1 MNTIKRDYRLDD
13 IVEIIRRAKHIEM
26 SDLAELTGKSTRTI
40 RSDVKRIKKD
50 YPNVITRRGN
60 GGGVFW
66 IGDVYDEIDRR

>member
-13 IVEIIRRAKHIEM
+13 MVEIIRRAKHIEM
-26 SDLAELTGKSTRTI
+26 RDLAELTGKDIRTI

-50 YPNVITRRGN
+50 YPNVITKRGN

-66 IGDVYDEIDRR
+66 IGDVYDE

>member
-13 IVEIIRRAKHIEM
+13 MVEIIRRAKHIEM
-26 SDLAELTGKSTRTI
+26 RDLAELTGKDIRTI

-50 YPNVITRRGN
+50 YPNVITKRGN

-66 IGDVYDEIDRR
+66 IGDVYNETD

>member
-13 IVEIIRRAKHIEM
+13 MVEIIRRAKHIEM
-26 SDLAELTGKSTRTI
+26 RDLAELTGKDIRTI

-50 YPNVITRRGN
+50 YPNVITKRGN

-66 IGDVYDEIDRR
+66 IGDVYND

>member
-13 IVEIIRRAKHIEM
+13 MVEIIRRAKHIEM
-26 SDLAELTGKSTRTI
+26 WKLAEITGKDIRTI

-66 IGDVYDEIDRR
+66 IGDVFNETD

>member
-26 SDLAELTGKSTRTI
+26 RDLAELTGKDIRTI

-50 YPNVITRRGN
+50 YPNVITKRGN

-66 IGDVYDEIDRR
+66 IGDVYNE

>member
-26 SDLAELTGKSTRTI
+26 RDLAELTGKDIRTI

-50 YPNVITRRGN
+50 YPNVITKRGN

-66 IGDVYDEIDRR
+66 IGDVYDE

>member
-13 IVEIIRRAKHIEM
+13 MVEIIRRAKHIEM
-26 SDLAELTGKSTRTI
+26 RDLAELTGKDIRTI

-50 YPNVITRRGN
+50 YPNVVTKRGN

-66 IGDVYDEIDRR
+66 IGDIYNG

>member
-13 IVEIIRRAKHIEM
+13 MVEIIRRAKHIEM
-26 SDLAELTGKSTRTI
+26 RDLAELTGKDIRTI

-50 YPNVITRRGN
+50 YPNVITKRGN

-66 IGDVYDEIDRR
+66 IGDVYDD

>member
-1 MNTIKRDYRLDD
+1 MNTIKKDYRLDD

-26 SDLAELTGKSTRTI
+26 SDLAELTGKSRRTI

-50 YPNVITRRGN
+50 YPNVMTRRGN

-66 IGDVYDEIDRR
+66 IG

>member
-13 IVEIIRRAKHIEM
+13 MVEIIRRAKHIEM
-26 SDLAELTGKSTRTI
+26 RDLAELTGKDIRTI

-50 YPNVITRRGN
+50 YPNVITKRGN

-66 IGDVYDEIDRR
+66 IGDVYNE

>member
-13 IVEIIRRAKHIEM
+13 MVEIIRRAKHIEM
-26 SDLAELTGKSTRTI
+26 SVLAELTGKTTRTI

-66 IGDVYDEIDRR
+66 IEER

>member
-13 IVEIIRRAKHIEM
+13 MVEIIRRAKHIEM
-26 SDLAELTGKSTRTI
+26 RDLAELTCKDIRTI

-50 YPNVITRRGN
+50 YPNVITKRGN

-66 IGDVYDEIDRR
+66 IGDVYDE

>member
-13 IVEIIRRAKHIEM
+13 MVEIIRRAKHIEM
-26 SDLAELTGKSTRTI
+26 RDLAELTGKDIRTI

-50 YPNVITRRGN
+50 YPNIVTKRGN

-66 IGDVYDEIDRR
+66 TGDVYNEID